1 MATVIEHY
9 ESHLAEYYTWIYGGM
24 DTNLENN
31 RQFFSECAL
40 KPQPESAAIDLG
52 CGSGFQSIPL
62 AELGY
67 RVTAIDLSPILLEE
81 LNKQK
86 GDLPIQTVQDN
97 LLLLEQHCSKA
108 DLVVCMGDT
117 LTHLVS
123 LNQVDGLMGKIYHI
137 LSKGGQLILTFRD
150 LTSELEDL
158 DRFIPVRQD
167 DHTLFTCFLE
177 YEPYRVKVH
186 DLIYVKQGDRWKL
199 KKSAYY
205 KIKIPLNNLTEI
217 LESYGFKIIRSSVE
231 QGIITII
238 ANKS

>member
-9 ESHLAEYYTWIYGGM
+9 ESHLAACYTWIYGGM

-31 RQFFSECAL
+31 RQFFSECGL
-40 KPQPESAAIDLG
+40 KLQSESTAIDLG

-67 RVTAIDLSPILLEE
+67 QVTAIDLSPILLEE

-86 GDLPIQTVQDN
+86 GDLPIQTVQDD
-97 LLLLEQHCSKA
+97 LLLFEQHCSKA

-137 LSKGGQLILTFRD
+137 LSEGGQLILTFRD
-150 LTSELEDL
+150 LTVELEDL

-167 DHTLFTCFLE
+167 DHPIHML
-177 YEPYRVKVH
+177 
-186 DLIYVKQGDRWKL
+186 
-199 KKSAYY
+199 S
-205 KIKIPLNNLTEI
+205 
-217 LESYGFKIIRSSVE
+217 
-231 QGIITII
+231 GI
-238 ANKS
+238 